1 MSNPFRLGAFVI
13 TALLILAGG
22 VFWIG
27 SKRFFFSSTYTLNA
41 DFDNVAGLPFGAEV
55 RVNGM
60 HEGTVKRKDLP
71 DQPGGK
77 LRVVMNLKSATREL
91 IKKDSIAAIKSE
103 GLVGDKYV
111 EISFGSKDSPKVS
124 DGDTIQ
130 SEPPLDI
137 ADIVKKTNVML
148 DSAQDVMQHFG
159 QTAENLQAISSKINR
174 GSGTMGA
181 LINDRSIYEHA
192 TAGAAAFKEDME
204 ALKHNFLLRGFFKK
218 RGYEDSS
225 DLTKDAIER
234 LPAKP
239 LIQSFTYDAK
249 KIFDK
254 PDTAKLKDEKK
265 LNNAGQFLESNP
277 FGLAV
282 VAAST
287 DMKGDSDEDRK
298 LTQARAMVVRDYLV
312 HTFKIDD
319 TRVKTIGLGKSPES
333 SEPGNV
339 EILVYPAGGNR
350 PASQKKQ
357 DGK

>member
-1 MSNPFRLGAFVI
+1 MSNVFRLGAFVI
-13 TALLILAGG
+13 TALLLFAVG

-27 SKRFFFSSTYTLNA
+27 SKRFLFSSTYTLNA
-41 DFDNVAGLPFGAEV
+41 DFENVAGLSDGAEV

-60 HEGTVKRKDLP
+60 NEGTVKRKELP
-71 DQPGGK
+71 GQSGGK
-77 LRVVMNLKSATREL
+77 LRVVMNLKSSTREL
-91 IKKDSIAAIKSE
+91 IKKDSVAAIKSE

-111 EISFGSKDSPKVS
+111 EISFGSNESPAVR

-130 SEPPLDI
+130 SEPSLDI
-137 ADIVKKTNVML
+137 ADLVKKTNVIL
-148 DSAQDVMQHFG
+148 DSAQGALQHFG

-181 LINDRSIYEHA
+181 LINDRSIFDQA

-239 LIQSFTYDAK
+239 LVQRFEYDARK
-249 KIFDK
+249 LFDK
-254 PDTAKLKDEKK
+254 PDTAKLKDQKP
-265 LNNAGQFLESNP
+265 LNDAGKFLETNL

-287 DMKGDSDEDRK
+287 DMKGDSEEDRK

-312 HTFKIDD
+312 HNFKLDD
-319 TRVKTIGLGKSPES
+319 TRVKTIGLGKSPGS
-333 SEPGNV
+333 SEPGMV
-339 EILVYPAGGNR
+339 EILVYPDSAYR
-350 PASQKKQ
+350 ASGQKKQ
-357 DGK
+357 N